1 MPPLPFRRFFEASQ
15 ARRGQLIQPARLQ
28 SPRRRGKIKV
38 HNKHKP
44 HPRHPTRF
52 PKQRIA
58 MVAHSLRARP
68 SSAAVAR
75 RAEEL
80 HDDDR
85 QLTMGV
91 DQDDQCGVYQ

>member
-1 MPPLPFRRFFEASQ
+1 
-15 ARRGQLIQPARLQ
+15 
-28 SPRRRGKIKV
+28 
-38 HNKHKP
+38 
-44 HPRHPTRF
+44 
-52 PKQRIA
+52 
-58 MVAHSLRARP
+58 MVAHSLRPRP